1 MKAVKNLLEAQ
12 TSAFINYIETAQS
25 IQNSIIS
32 GEIIENL
39 KKTYSKYPLEPWKA
53 YTDYTSKQYTPIIS
67 EVFEKQVDFI
77 NNVTSYNLE
86 LYKKWYTRN

>member
-1 MKAVKNLLEAQ
+1 MKTVKTLLEAQ

-32 GEIIENL
+32 GEVIENV

-53 YTDYTSKQYTPIIS
+53 YAEYTSKQYTPIIS
-67 EVFEKQVDFI
+67 ELFEKQVDFI
-77 NNVTSYNLE
+77 KYVTNYNLDV
-86 LYKKWYTRN
+86 YKKWYTRN